1 MKLLIRTKHSLS
13 NKYSIDEWVSL
24 KEKNLIGFILGN
36 GNEIYFSRSK
46 LSEHYF
52 LNQSIDKVRNEII
65 DVIINDLNEKL
76 KLSDVKI
83 EKKLPVES
91 VITGGYLVSNEFE
104 GGFLKEINEDLV
116 DIFFD
121 KLSLHSYDENEV
133 DNILL
138 RMRFSLG
145 SMSIPLSDL
154 SEFIKSKVLRFSPV
168 FSAKLNSNSIFDFV
182 LGVNEVLV
190 LKEGDVMRLE
200 DSVGENIITNTDELS
215 IDLEIVLGSIQMS
228 ILDLKKMVVGDFINV
243 ENLPLTNIKLM
254 YDNKR
259 LAIAELVYDENKK
272 LALDIKEVYL

>member
-145 SMSIPLSDL
+145 SMSIPLSEL

>member
-24 KEKNLIGFILGN
+24 NEKHLVGFVLEN

-76 KLSDVKI
+76 KLCDVKI
-83 EKKLPVES
+83 EKKLPVGS

-145 SMSIPLSDL
+145 SISIPLSHL

-168 FSAKLNSNSIFDFV
+168 FSAKLNSNSVFDFV

-228 ILDLKKMVVGDFINV
+228 ILDLKKMVVGDFINI

-254 YDNKR
+254 HDNKR

>member
-76 KLSDVKI
+76 ELSDVKI

-190 LKEGDVMRLE
+190 LKEGDVMSLE

>member
-190 LKEGDVMRLE
+190 LKEGDVMSLE